1 MYRIDIFKLI
11 HFKWKLRYA
20 LILRRSYYVSHS
32 QTLDR
37 QSWYNSFL
45 CKEWK
50 NVFTYFD
57 LACLFDHQGTRLTFR
72 CDLISAWKANSRW
85 IKFGVFITYQR
96 QKIKIRI
103 VCLKIWTAGLGQG
116 IRSYKSISR
125 NRKQL
130 YMLYV
135 ISNVCGVVKNCQI
148 LIVNSSRW
156 QIEKTFD
163 RTSQTSWFWGRD
175 ASVLRFS
182 AALTRTPF
190 NNLQLLFD
198 IKEAFCKKYFQQWLL
213 LNLTPFLHQHIDN

>member
-1 MYRIDIFKLI
+1 MEKCLYLLWFSLFVWSPR
-11 HFKWKLRYA
+11 
-20 LILRRSYYVSHS
+20 
-32 QTLDR
+32 
-37 QSWYNSFL
+37 NSFNL
-45 CKEWK
+45 S
-50 NVFTYFD
+50 
-57 LACLFDHQGTRLTFR
+57 A
-72 CDLISAWKANSRW
+72 DLISAWKANTRW
-85 IKFGVFITYQR
+85 IKFGFFITYQR
-96 QKIKIRI
+96 QKNKIRI

-163 RTSQTSWFWGRD
+163 RSSQTSWFCGQD

-190 NNLQLLFD
+190 SNFPLLFD
-198 IKEAFCKKYFQQWLL
+198 IKEAFCKKYFQQ
-213 LNLTPFLHQHIDN
+213 